1 MRGGTPGAEPECQE
15 GFNAGDVGMA
25 TVVYLLWQV
34 LYFIKTE
41 VADKVRIATSL
52 GRDTALCA
60 GNVFGRSWCPRL
72 PPSPSRPRA
81 HACAYL
87 EVSVCNLFRAVHALN
102 RAILC
107 FVLLHG
113 LRPLGICDVF
123 IALSTG

>member
-52 GRDTALCA
+52 RRDTALCA
-60 GNVFGRSWCPRL
+60 EDFFGRS
-72 PPSPSRPRA
+72 
-81 HACAYL
+81 
-87 EVSVCNLFRAVHALN
+87 
-102 RAILC
+102 
-107 FVLLHG
+107 
-113 LRPLGICDVF
+113 
-123 IALSTG
+123 